1 MPKKTKNIKR
11 PVCLN
16 CGRKLEPALECKNFV
31 SGKWDEHTWKCEC
44 APGLFL
50 SIG

>member
-1 MPKKTKNIKR
+1 MIKKEKKIKR

-16 CGRKLEPALECKNFV
+16 CGRKLIPASECKNYV
-31 SGKWDEHTWKCEC
+31 TGKWDEHTWKCEC
-44 APGLFL
+44 LPGLYL